1 MLVAIVLPHCGNCF
15 KLLVAQ
21 HVMGVLQMVSYVGY
35 CVLKR
40 TIGVARC
47 RVRRIGSMC
56 SNHWSPMG
64 IAAVDGAYC
73 SVVMVLQL
81 GLVSVYSID
90 DAASMLLA
98 ALCAEGVALVA
109 QWLCVAFNRCTMK
122 AASMCWN
129 GRLSVRMS
137 ACACS

>member
-1 MLVAIVLPHCGNCF
+1 
-15 KLLVAQ
+15 
-21 HVMGVLQMVSYVGY
+21 
-35 CVLKR
+35 
-40 TIGVARC
+40 
-47 RVRRIGSMC
+47 MC
-56 SNHWSPMG
+56 SNHWSRMG
-64 IAAVDGAYC
+64 IAAVDSAYC
-73 SVVMVLQL
+73 SVVMLVVVVLQL

>member
-1 MLVAIVLPHCGNCF
+1 
-15 KLLVAQ
+15 
-21 HVMGVLQMVSYVGY
+21 
-35 CVLKR
+35 
-40 TIGVARC
+40 
-47 RVRRIGSMC
+47 
-56 SNHWSPMG
+56 MG

-73 SVVMVLQL
+73 SVVMLVVVVLQL